1 MVSPMILVN
10 AIYTVI
16 DSLTMST
23 NSVMSYISNV
33 YNQAG
38 GNVVSTAMS
47 WVYFLLVLIIIA
59 AVAGLLSAF
68 VFYQRRD

>member
-1 MVSPMILVN
+1 
-10 AIYTVI
+10 
-16 DSLTMST
+16 MST